1 MKPADPALDYRL
13 LVARGYDSCAQ
24 EFNAARAGSN
34 EDLLAELGGRLTAGA
49 RILDLGCGGL
59 PVSRSLVPQHTIVG
73 VDISRQ
79 QLLRA
84 RVAMPAGRF
93 VVGDMTTMA
102 FRPQSFD
109 AVLSFYAIFH
119 TARST
124 HEALFRRIYDWLR
137 PGGLLVASLASGDE
151 AGYTEDFFGVE
162 MYWSNFALQPYLEML
177 SSCGFKVVDRRVI
190 SHGYASEAPAE
201 AHPLVVAEKG
211 RKVPD
216 VV

>member
-24 EFNAARAGSN
+24 EFNAARAGSD
-34 EDLLAELGGRLTAGA
+34 EDLLVELGGRLTAGA

-59 PVSRSLVPQHTIVG
+59 PVSRLLVPRHTIVG
-73 VDISRQ
+73 VDISRH

-93 VVGDMTTMA
+93 VAGDMTTIA

-119 TARST
+119 TTRST
-124 HEALFRRIYDWLR
+124 HEALFRRIHDWLR
-137 PGGLLVASLASGDE
+137 PGGLLVASLAGGDE

-162 MYWSNFALQPYLEML
+162 MYWSNFPLQRYLEIL
-177 SSCGFKVVDRRVI
+177 SSCGFKIIDQRII
-190 SHGYASEAPAE
+190 SHGYDSDAPAE
-201 AHPLVVAEKG
+201 AHPLVFAEKA
-211 RKVPD
+211 
-216 VV
+216 

>member
-13 LVARGYDSCAQ
+13 LVARGYDACAQ
-24 EFNAARAGSN
+24 DFNASRAGSD
-34 EDLLAELGGRLTAGA
+34 EDLLVELGARLQAGA

-59 PVSRSLVPQHTIVG
+59 PVSRLLAPQHSVVG
-73 VDISRQ
+73 LDISRQ

-93 VVGDMTTMA
+93 VIGDMTTIA
-102 FRPQSFD
+102 FRPRSFD

-124 HEALFRRIYDWLR
+124 HEALFRRIQDWLR
-137 PGGLLVASLASGDE
+137 PGGLLVASFAGDDA

-162 MYWSNFALQPYLEML
+162 MYWSNFALQRYLQML
-177 SSCGFKVVDRRVI
+177 SSCGLKVVDQRVI
-190 SHGYASEAPAE
+190 SHGYDSDAPTE
-201 AHPLVVAEKG
+201 AHPLVFAEKAY
-211 RKVPD
+211 D
-216 VV
+216 TT

>member
-1 MKPADPALDYRL
+1 MKPADPSRDYRL

-24 EFNAARAGSN
+24 AFNAARAGSD
-34 EDLLAELGGRLTAGA
+34 EDLLVELGARLTTGA

-59 PVSRSLVPQHTIVG
+59 PVSRSLTPRHTVVG

-79 QLLRA
+79 QLLHA
-84 RVAMPAGRF
+84 RVAMPSGRF
-93 VVGDMTTMA
+93 VVGDMTTIA

-124 HEALFRRIYDWLR
+124 HEALFRRIHDWLR
-137 PGGLLVASLASGDE
+137 PGGLFVASFAGDDA

-162 MYWSNFALQPYLEML
+162 MYWSNFALAPYLEML
-177 SSCGFKVVDRRVI
+177 SSCGFRVVDHRII
-190 SHGYASEAPAE
+190 SHGYDSDAPAE
-201 AHPLVVAEKG
+201 AHPLVFAEKA
-211 RKVPD
+211 
-216 VV
+216 

>member
-1 MKPADPALDYRL
+1 MKPADPARDYRL

-24 EFNAARAGSN
+24 AFNAARAGSD
-34 EDLLAELGGRLTAGA
+34 EDLLVELGARLTAAA

-59 PVSRSLVPQHTIVG
+59 PVSRLLIPQHTVVG

-79 QLLRA
+79 QLLHA
-84 RVAMPAGRF
+84 RVAMPAGRS
-93 VVGDMTTMA
+93 VVGDITTIA

-124 HEALFRRIYDWLR
+124 HEALFRRIHDWLR
-137 PGGLLVASLASGDE
+137 PGGLLVASFASGDE

-177 SSCGFKVVDRRVI
+177 SSCGFKVVDQRVI
-190 SHGYASEAPAE
+190 SHGYASKAPAE
-201 AHPLVVAEKG
+201 AHPLVFAEKA
-211 RKVPD
+211 
-216 VV
+216 

>member
-1 MKPADPALDYRL
+1 VKPADPALDYRL
-13 LVARGYDSCAQ
+13 LVAHGYDSCAQ
-24 EFNAARAGSN
+24 EFNAARAGSD
-34 EDLLAELGGRLTAGA
+34 EDLLAELGGRLTADA

-59 PVSRSLVPQHTIVG
+59 PVSRFLTHQHSVVG

-93 VVGDMTTMA
+93 VAGDMTTVA

-109 AVLSFYAIFH
+109 VVLSFYAIFH

-124 HEALFRRIYDWLR
+124 HEALFRRIHDWLR
-137 PGGLLVASLASGDE
+137 PGGLLVASFASDDA

-162 MYWSNFALQPYLEML
+162 MYWSNFALQRYLEML
-177 SSCGFKVVDRRVI
+177 SSCGFEVVDQRVI
-190 SHGYASEAPAE
+190 SHGYDSDAPAE
-201 AHPLVVAEKG
+201 AHPLVFAEK
-211 RKVPD
+211 PYNTT
-216 VV
+216 